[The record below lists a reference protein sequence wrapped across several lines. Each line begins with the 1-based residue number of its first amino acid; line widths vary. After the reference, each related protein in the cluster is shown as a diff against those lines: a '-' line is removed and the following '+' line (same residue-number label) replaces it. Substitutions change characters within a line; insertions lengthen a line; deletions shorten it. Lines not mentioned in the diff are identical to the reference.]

1 MSGLT
6 LVTQNLS
13 PQIRSWFGTSGAD
26 TGIGAGA
33 GTGILGSQDLIFGY
47 QGNDSLEAQFS
58 TSVQIFGGQGNDS
71 LTGSIVSVGITRL
84 FGNLGDDTLIGLGG
98 ATNLLSG
105 NQGNDTIFGAD
116 NTTTVDSLNGG
127 QGNDVLRGRSG
138 NDYLS
143 GDLGADVIW
152 GDEGG
157 ANDGSD
163 TILGGQESDTIVGG
177 GGNDSIRGGQGND
190 YIEVDNSL
198 SSNSPSGDAYVA
210 GNDTVNGDAGNDTIG
225 RLGSTPGDTGADWY
239 NGGDGNDSIQGGNN
253 GGSTNTSV
261 AGDTLIGGAGN
272 DAISGGSAETTSGRD
287 SITGGAGND
296 TITGGGEGIN
306 AAINPFQ
313 ASQGDTISGGE
324 GNDSIDAG
332 AGHDSVT
339 GDAGQDTISGGND
352 GDSLN
357 GGAGNDSI
365 YGGAGLDSI
374 IGGTGADTLK
384 GGAGRDTLIGSSS
397 TSDNDNAAD
406 VFQFDINDLASS
418 TQGFTNGSTTA
429 NNVDGLGTNNIPD
442 GVAVAEADYI
452 VNFRQGQDKIEITR
466 KTVTGLTLSF
476 GNDTPADIP
485 NQTIVFGRGF
495 TAGAS
500 PVSTNTNFA
509 SVLGQVYS
517 TQIGG
522 NTVVYIERDGLA
534 GFTTP
539 TGNSPNR
546 TGDIA
551 VAELNGTV
559 TLQASDFTF
568 V

>member
-1 MSGLT
+1 MSGFT
-6 LVTQNLS
+6 RQDFPNQFAT
-13 PQIRSWFGTSGAD
+13 RFWFGTNQAEE
-26 TGIGAGA
+26 GIDLRVDEAN
-33 GTGILGSQDLIFGY
+33 LGSQDIVYAY
-47 QGNDSLEAQFS
+47 QGDDTISADLS
-58 TSVQIFGGQGNDS
+58 PTLIVFGGQGNDS
-71 LTGSIVSVGITRL
+71 IVGSQRPLALNI
-84 FGNLGDDTLIGLGG
+84 
-98 ATNLLSG
+98 LSG
-105 NQGNDTIFGAD
+105 DVGNDTIVLQGGNLPQAFGGQGD
-116 NTTTVDSLNGG
+116 DSLYGSGASSESMFGG
-127 QGNDVLRGRSG
+127 QGNDVVRGRSG
-138 NDYLS
+138 NDFLT
-143 GDLGADVIW
+143 GDRGLDIIW
-152 GDEGG
+152 GDDAGG
-157 ANDGSD
+157 VGAD

-225 RLGSTPGDTGADWY
+225 RSGVAGNDWY
-239 NGGDGNDSIQGGNN
+239 NGGDGNDSILGGDQMNAAV
-253 GGSTNTSV
+253 GQNTP
-261 AGDTLIGGAGN
+261 GDTLIGGAGN
-272 DAISGGSAETTSGRD
+272 DNISGGLSSTASGAD

-296 TITGGGEGIN
+296 IITGGGETDN
-306 AAINPFQ
+306 ESFQ
-313 ASQGDTISGGE
+313 TGRGDTISGGE
-324 GNDSIDAG
+324 GNDSILGQAG
-332 AGHDSVT
+332 TDSIT
-339 GDAGQDTISGGND
+339 GDAGQDTISGGSG

-357 GGAGNDSI
+357 GGADNDSI
-365 YGGAGLDSI
+365 YGGAGADSI